1 MKKPRSKKTIYRAR
15 LFNMIIIIKKIKIK
29 KRKKQQKAFVKRT
42 KKKRK
47 EDENKVSR
55 VETIT
60 EGELRHVLPV

>member
-29 KRKKQQKAFVKRT
+29 KRKKQLGIRT

-60 EGELRHVLPV
+60 EEN